1 MTTQLTAMQS
11 RTKQLQ
17 QQHETEQKIVIE
29 TSSLHHNHIST
40 IVNVLVQLQNNQG
53 QRNQVSQVQLKNQI
67 WVFFSFLQVC
77 KQQTFYKFLETHI
90 EHARSVAILN
100 QVQSPICLFT

>member
-1 MTTQLTAMQS
+1 LLNAFRLFLNFKTVTTQLTAMQS

-29 TSSLHHNHIST
+29 TTSLHHNHIST

-53 QRNQVSQVQLKNQI
+53 QRNQVSQVQQMK
-67 WVFFSFLQVC
+67 
-77 KQQTFYKFLETHI
+77 KKER
-90 EHARSVAILN
+90 EHSAGQKGAPATTTNNKR
-100 QVQSPICLFT
+100 